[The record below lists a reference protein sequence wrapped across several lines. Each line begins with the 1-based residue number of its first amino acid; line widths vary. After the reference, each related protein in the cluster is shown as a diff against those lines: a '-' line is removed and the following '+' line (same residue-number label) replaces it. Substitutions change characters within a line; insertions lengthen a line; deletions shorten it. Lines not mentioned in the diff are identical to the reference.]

1 MQIGRTISAIPTV
14 PLRCECR
21 TVPRRWT
28 GRRYKTPKQVEA
40 VKKEMCEIFK
50 NHNLQI
56 TIEANKKVV
65 GFLDLTL
72 DLRTG
77 VYNPYKK
84 PNNNMAYI
92 QKQSNH
98 PPSIIKNL
106 PKGINKRLFTNSS
119 DAQTFKEAILLYI
132 EAL

>member
-1 MQIGRTISAIPTV
+1 
-14 PLRCECR
+14 
-21 TVPRRWT
+21 
-28 GRRYKTPKQVEA
+28 
-40 VKKEMCEIFK
+40 MCEIFK

>member
-1 MQIGRTISAIPTV
+1 
-14 PLRCECR
+14 
-21 TVPRRWT
+21 
-28 GRRYKTPKQVEA
+28 
-40 VKKEMCEIFK
+40 MCKIFK

-106 PKGINKRLFTNSS
+106 PKGINKRLFTNSN
-119 DAQTFKEAILLYI
+119 DAQTFKEAIPPYI